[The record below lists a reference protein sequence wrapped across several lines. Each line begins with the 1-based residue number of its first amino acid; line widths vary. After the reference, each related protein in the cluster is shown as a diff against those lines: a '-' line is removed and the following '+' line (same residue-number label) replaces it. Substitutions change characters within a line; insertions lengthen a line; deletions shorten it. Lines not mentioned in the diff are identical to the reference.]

1 MSNPWKLVDDDL
13 PTREEAERMIEKRL
27 GEKGA
32 LAPSAVF
39 QPYEFRVVESRHP
52 GSWSVE
58 ARKALI
64 FGEA

>member
-1 MSNPWKLVDDDL
+1 
-13 PTREEAERMIEKRL
+13 MIEKRL

-39 QPYEFRVVESRHP
+39 QPYEFRVVESRHR
-52 GSWSVE
+52 GCWSVE